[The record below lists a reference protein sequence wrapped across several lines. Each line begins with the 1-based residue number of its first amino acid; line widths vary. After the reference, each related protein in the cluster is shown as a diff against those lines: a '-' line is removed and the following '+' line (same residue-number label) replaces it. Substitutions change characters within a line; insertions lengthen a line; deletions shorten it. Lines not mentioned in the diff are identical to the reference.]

1 MQKERFTVSIST
13 ENNIGLLNRVT
24 SIFLK
29 RHINIESIN
38 ASQSEIKNIHR
49 FTIKVST
56 TEVAIKK
63 IITQLEKQIEVI
75 RAFYHRE
82 SDIFSKEIAMY
93 KISTEN
99 LYNNELRAIIK
110 RNHATIEEIEQE
122 FFVVELTGS
131 GEETSRLY
139 DELYPF
145 GLMQFVRSGRVAITK
160 PKMMIS
166 TIIK

>member
-29 RHINIESIN
+29 RHINIESLT
-38 ASQSEIKNIHR
+38 ASESEIKNVHR
-49 FTIKVST
+49 FTIEVIT

-63 IITQLEKQIEVI
+63 IITQLEKQIEVV
-75 RAFYHRE
+75 RAFYHRSE
-82 SDIFSKEIAMY
+82 EIFSKEIAMY
-93 KISTEN
+93 KISNNN
-99 LYNNELRAIIK
+99 LYNSDLRNIIK
-110 RNHATIEEIEQE
+110 QNHATIIEIEQE

-131 GEETSRLY
+131 GEETSKLY
-139 DELYPF
+139 EELYPF
-145 GLMQFVRSGRVAITK
+145 GLMQFVRSGRIAVTK

-166 TIIK
+166 TIIN